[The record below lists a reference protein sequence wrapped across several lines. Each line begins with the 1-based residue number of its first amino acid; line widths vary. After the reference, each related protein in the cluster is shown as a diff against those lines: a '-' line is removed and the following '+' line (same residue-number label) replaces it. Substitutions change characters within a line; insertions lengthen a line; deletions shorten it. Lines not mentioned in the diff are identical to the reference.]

1 MPIPADNFELL
12 CDLADVFELGKKH
25 MDKEQLIN
33 YLRDNLKVKV
43 DVTQGA
49 KRVICVKLLLEDEL
63 ISVSASPIE

>member
-12 CDLADVFELGKKH
+12 CDLADVFELGKKQ

-33 YLRDNLKVKV
+33 YLKDNLKVKV

-63 ISVSASPIE
+63 ISVSASPLE